1 MERESGRDD
10 DPIRLIEAKIASG
23 EIEEDQVARART
35 LWERDLRDGVVMPT
49 GERVTITERSL
60 YHVLSDERVRRRPE
74 RIAQLLAGVFELR
87 TANFGRRRGLS
98 EWFEDEAVRFGFAIL
113 DSDGH
118 LRTMHLIDA
127 RSMRKKSR
135 QGERLWRR
143 GEHP

>member
-1 MERESGRDD
+1 MSGIDRSD
-10 DPIRLIEAKIASG
+10 DPIVIIERKIASG
-23 EIEEDQVARART
+23 EVDRDQVARARA
-35 LWERDLRDGVVMPT
+35 LWGRELRDGVVMPN

-60 YHVLSDERVRRRPE
+60 YHVLSDERLRRRPE

-98 EWFEDEAVRFGFAIL
+98 EWYENEALRYGFAIL

-127 RSMRKKSR
+127 RTMRKKSR